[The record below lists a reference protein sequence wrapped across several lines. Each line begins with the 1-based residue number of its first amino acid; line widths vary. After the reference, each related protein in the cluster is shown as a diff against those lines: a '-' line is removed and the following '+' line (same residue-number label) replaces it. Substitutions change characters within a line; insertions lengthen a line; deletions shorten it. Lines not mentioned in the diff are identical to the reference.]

1 MEGNMNVG
9 QGNRTFL
16 SDVIGED
23 YKNWLQGSA
32 IMIKAPTGCGKS
44 YFILHKLVSE
54 YARPSIVNSIGIPRR
69 ILYMVNRKILKEQLI
84 QQCKE
89 IERKLTL
96 RYGTCINIWNYIKI
110 YTYQEIEYQLK
121 NGAIDPLGLLIKDKD
136 DKLTASYY
144 YTTAVYDECH
154 YFYADAD
161 FNPGAMESYNY
172 LTKYL
177 SGVTQIFM
185 SATIENIEKKI
196 RYDLETIMGIG
207 VPVRDPYKMAANYDY
222 IDLHYIEDSNE
233 AVKLVEER
241 KHEKWLI
248 FIDNIKKGKELAKK
262 LGELYE
268 PKSEEQIAF
277 IDARYRENEDGSKSM
292 KELTVNELVRRS
304 VLIATPV
311 LDNGVSF
318 KDIELRNLII
328 MADVEEEFI
337 QMIGRKR
344 QDGQK
349 VSVYVCKRDRNY
361 FNTRL
366 NNVNENLKLYNT
378 YKGLFAKMRPE
389 LAQQYILD
397 TMFSSE
403 KNYRMLKRFC
413 YFKMGFI
420 IMSELSYYKLL
431 GLQEFYNRM
440 VKMMEADENAFLKQQ
455 AQWLGFSE
463 ERIQEFLTRETGNRL
478 NDNKRE
484 LLAALEELLEENEQV
499 TYSVEENKKYLKK
512 NKMVRELFIYFIRGA
527 DAEKGDN
534 NIKKMITDLG
544 KNDRPMQPETFN
556 LCMDQAGL
564 NFEMVKEGDKN
575 FIIRRKVDKKE

>member
-44 YFILHKLVSE
+44 YFILHKLLSE

>member
-1 MEGNMNVG
+1 M
-9 QGNRTFL
+9 
-16 SDVIGED
+16 
-23 YKNWLQGSA
+23 K
-32 IMIKAPTGCGKS
+32 
-44 YFILHKLVSE
+44 
-54 YARPSIVNSIGIPRR
+54 
-69 ILYMVNRKILKEQLI
+69 
-84 QQCKE
+84 
-89 IERKLTL
+89 
-96 RYGTCINIWNYIKI
+96 
-110 YTYQEIEYQLK
+110 
-121 NGAIDPLGLLIKDKD
+121 
-136 DKLTASYY
+136 
-144 YTTAVYDECH
+144 
-154 YFYADAD
+154 
-161 FNPGAMESYNY
+161 
-172 LTKYL
+172 
-177 SGVTQIFM
+177 
-185 SATIENIEKKI
+185 
-196 RYDLETIMGIG
+196 
-207 VPVRDPYKMAANYDY
+207 
-222 IDLHYIEDSNE
+222 
-233 AVKLVEER
+233 
-241 KHEKWLI
+241 KWLI

-378 YKGLFAKMRPE
+378 YKGLLLRMRPE

-403 KNYRMLKRFC
+403 KKLQDAKTVC

-420 IMSELSYYKLL
+420 IVSELSYYKLL

-440 VKMMEADENAFLKQQ
+440 VKMMEADEK
-455 AQWLGFSE
+455 
-463 ERIQEFLTRETGNRL
+463 
-478 NDNKRE
+478 
-484 LLAALEELLEENEQV
+484 
-499 TYSVEENKKYLKK
+499 
-512 NKMVRELFIYFIRGA
+512 LF
-527 DAEKGDN
+527 
-534 NIKKMITDLG
+534 
-544 KNDRPMQPETFN
+544 
-556 LCMDQAGL
+556 
-564 NFEMVKEGDKN
+564 
-575 FIIRRKVDKKE
+575 

>member
-1 MEGNMNVG
+1 MEGNMTAG

-23 YKNWLQGSA
+23 YKNWPRGSA

-44 YFILHKLVSE
+44 YFILHKLLSE
-54 YARPSIVNSIGIPRR
+54 YARPSIVNSIGISRR

-84 QQCKE
+84 QQCQE
-89 IERKLTL
+89 IEQELTL
-96 RYGTCINIWNYIKI
+96 QYGTCINIWNHIKI

-136 DKLTASYY
+136 GKFTASYY

-172 LTKYL
+172 LTKCL

-207 VPVRDPYKMAANYDY
+207 VPVKDPYEMEANYDY
-222 IDLHYIEDSNE
+222 IDLHYIEDSDE

-248 FIDNIKKGKELAKK
+248 FIDNIKRGKELAKK
-262 LGELYE
+262 LAELYK

-277 IDARYRENEDGSKSM
+277 IDARYREDEDGSRSM

-349 VSVYVCKRDRNY
+349 VNVYVCKRDRNY

-484 LLAALEELLEENEQV
+484 LLAALEELLKENEQV
-499 TYSVEENKKYLKK
+499 TYSAKDNKEFLKK
-512 NKMVRELFIYFIRGA
+512 DKTVRELFIYFIKGA
-527 DAEKGDN
+527 DVNEDEN

>member
-44 YFILHKLVSE
+44 YFILHKLLSE

-564 NFEMVKEGDKN
+564 NFEMVKEAHKN

>member
-9 QGNRTFL
+9 QANRTFL

-23 YKNWLQGSA
+23 YKNWPQGSA

-44 YFILHKLVSE
+44 YFILHKLLSE

-89 IERKLTL
+89 IERELTL
-96 RYGTCINIWNYIKI
+96 QYGTCINIWNYIEI
-110 YTYQEIEYQLK
+110 YTYQEIEHQLK
-121 NGAIDPLGLLIKDKD
+121 NGVADPLGLMVKDKYGN
-136 DKLTASYY
+136 LPRY
-144 YTTAVYDECH
+144 YTMAVYDECH

-161 FNPGAMESYNY
+161 FNPGVIESYNY
-172 LTKYL
+172 LTKCL
-177 SGVTQIFM
+177 RGAVQIFM

-196 RYDLETIMGIG
+196 RYDLETIMEIG
-207 VPVRDPYKMAANYDY
+207 DPYEMEANYDY
-222 IDLHYIEDSNE
+222 VDLHYIEDSDE

-248 FIDNIKKGKELAKK
+248 FIDNIKKGRELAKELAK
-262 LGELYE
+262 LYK

-292 KELTVNELVRRS
+292 KELTVDEMVRRS

-328 MADVEEEFI
+328 MANVEEEFI

-344 QDGQK
+344 QDGQN
-349 VSVYVCKRDRNY
+349 VNVYVCKRDRKY
-361 FNTRL
+361 FNDRL
-366 NNVNENLKLYNT
+366 TDINEILKLYNT
-378 YKGLFAKMRPE
+378 YKGLFAKKRPE

-397 TMFSSE
+397 SMFSSE
-403 KNYRMLKRFC
+403 KIYRMLKRFC

-420 IMSELSYYKLL
+420 MMSELSYYKLL

>member
-9 QGNRTFL
+9 QGNRIFL

-23 YKNWLQGSA
+23 YKNWPQGSA

-44 YFILHKLVSE
+44 YFILHKLLSE
-54 YARPSIVNSIGIPRR
+54 YARPSIVNSIGKPLR

-89 IERKLTL
+89 IERELTL
-96 RYGTCINIWNYIKI
+96 QYGTCINIWNYIEI
-110 YTYQEIEYQLK
+110 YTYQEIEHQLK
-121 NGAIDPLGLLIKDKD
+121 NGVADPLGLMVKDKYGN
-136 DKLTASYY
+136 LPRLYY
-144 YTTAVYDECH
+144 YTMAVYDECH

-161 FNPGAMESYNY
+161 FNPGVIESYNY
-172 LTKYL
+172 LTKCL
-177 SGVTQIFM
+177 RGAVQIFM

-196 RYDLETIMGIG
+196 KYDLETIMEVG
-207 VPVRDPYKMAANYDY
+207 DPYEMEANYDY
-222 IDLHYIEDSNE
+222 VDLHYIEDSDE
-233 AVKLVEER
+233 AVKLVEEK

-262 LGELYE
+262 LGALYE

-277 IDARYRENEDGSKSM
+277 IDARYREDENGSKSM
-292 KELTVNELVRRS
+292 KELTVSELVRRS

-349 VSVYVCKRDRNY
+349 VNVYVCKRNRNY

-366 NNVNENLKLYNT
+366 NEVNENLKLYNT
-378 YKGLFAKMRPE
+378 YKGLFAKMRPD

-403 KNYRMLKRFC
+403 KIYRMLKRFC

-420 IMSELSYYKLL
+420 MMSELSDYKLL
-431 GLQEFYNRM
+431 GLQEFYSRM

-455 AQWLGFSE
+455 AQWLGFSQ

-478 NDNKRE
+478 NDNKRK
-484 LLAALEELLEENEQV
+484 LLAVLEKLLGENEQV
-499 TYSVEENKKYLKK
+499 TYSAKDNKEFLKK
-512 NKMVRELFIYFIRGA
+512 DKTVRELFIYFIKGA
-527 DAEKGDN
+527 DANKDDN